1 MCKNIFDYDD
11 GDYAFSISDDMAID
25 SEGDLLLRISDD
37 MAMDLDSGDIHIT
50 SSWKDDDD
58 K

>member
-11 GDYAFSISDDMAID
+11 GDYAFSTSDNMAID
-25 SEGDLLLRISDD
+25 SEGDLLLRMSDNI
-37 MAMDLDSGDIHIT
+37 AMELDSGDIHFT

-58 K
+58 E